1 MERLGLE
8 RKLKESERKVQMLAS
23 SRESILSQ
31 MTQLGQKCSA
41 VKKQLDEATLQME
54 SVEKSGK
61 NEQRAVWWSM
71 WGLTAKCS
79 ANEFGQ
85 GAQRSLLLSSW
96 LK

>member
-8 RKLKESERKVQMLAS
+8 RKLKESERKVQMLAP

-61 NEQRAVWWSM
+61 SEQ
-71 WGLTAKCS
+71 
-79 ANEFGQ
+79 
-85 GAQRSLLLSSW
+85 
-96 LK
+96 